1 MDNAESSG
9 QQRGRAIS
17 VRPAEDGLL
26 VRSALRRRPTAGKRS
41 IQAQSFERHLPFLI
55 CAARITLE
63 PPPPPPPPL
72 RGREKP
78 PPPRPS
84 PCGGGRDHPHPDP
97 PPAGEG
103 ETTPTPTLPL
113 RGRERPPPTPPLPL
127 RGRERPPPPRP
138 SPCGGGRNH
147 PHPDPPPAGE
157 GETSHRLLNS
167 GLRFSLNAAM
177 PSSASS
183 DTNTR
188 PIASRS
194 MASPMSSGP
203 P

>member
-63 PPPPPPPPL
+63 PPPTPT
-72 RGREKP
+72 
-78 PPPRPS
+78 PPPR
-84 PCGGGRDHPHPDP
+84 GG
-97 PPAGEG
+97 G
-103 ETTPTPTLPL
+103 ETTPHPPLPL
-113 RGRERPPPTPPLPL
+113 RGRERPPPTPTLPM